1 MDYLQ
6 VRISVSPLNS
16 KNRGQA
22 DSCGEYPM
30 HPRPT
35 GSEGER
41 DPRSSY
47 NVLAWLVGEFVKC
60 WLLMLFVCFVVAARV
75 TPGAPRRLS
84 PDQDSGLMLRGTSGV
99 PGHQA
104 QSGKGARG

>member
-1 MDYLQ
+1 
-6 VRISVSPLNS
+6 
-16 KNRGQA
+16 
-22 DSCGEYPM
+22 M

-47 NVLAWLVGEFVKC
+47 NVLAWLVGEFVKVKC
-60 WLLMLFVCFVVAARV
+60 WLLMLFVCFVVAARI

-84 PDQDSGLMLRGTSGV
+84 LDQDGGLMLRGTSGV

-104 QSGKGARG
+104 QSGEGIRG

>member
-1 MDYLQ
+1 
-6 VRISVSPLNS
+6 
-16 KNRGQA
+16 
-22 DSCGEYPM
+22 M

-47 NVLAWLVGEFVKC
+47 SVLAWLVGEFVKC
-60 WLLMLFVCFVVAARV
+60 WLLMLFVCFVVAARI

-104 QSGKGARG
+104 QSGKGARW

>member
-1 MDYLQ
+1 M
-6 VRISVSPLNS
+6 SPLDS

-47 NVLAWLVGEFVKC
+47 NVLAWLVGEFVMWVYNSVIHC
-60 WLLMLFVCFVVAARV
+60 VSYCTVVLQV
-75 TPGAPRRLS
+75 LILS
-84 PDQDSGLMLRGTSGV
+84 V
-99 PGHQA
+99 
-104 QSGKGARG
+104 

>member
-1 MDYLQ
+1 
-6 VRISVSPLNS
+6 
-16 KNRGQA
+16 
-22 DSCGEYPM
+22 M

-47 NVLAWLVGEFVKC
+47 NVLAWLMGEFVKVEC
-60 WLLMLFVCFVVAARV
+60 WLLMLFVCFVVAARI
-75 TPGAPRRLS
+75 TPGVHRRLS
-84 PDQDSGLMLRGTSGV
+84 LDQDSGLMLRGTSGV

-104 QSGKGARG
+104 QSGEGVRG

>member
-1 MDYLQ
+1 ML
-6 VRISVSPLNS
+6 PLDS

-47 NVLAWLVGEFVKC
+47 NVLAWLLGEFVKVEY
-60 WLLMLFVCFVVAARV
+60 WLLMLFVCLVVAARI
-75 TPGAPRRLS
+75 TPEVPSRLS
-84 PDQDSGLMLRGTSGV
+84 LDQDSGLMLRGTSGV
-99 PGHQA
+99 PGHQT
-104 QSGKGARG
+104 QSGKGVRG